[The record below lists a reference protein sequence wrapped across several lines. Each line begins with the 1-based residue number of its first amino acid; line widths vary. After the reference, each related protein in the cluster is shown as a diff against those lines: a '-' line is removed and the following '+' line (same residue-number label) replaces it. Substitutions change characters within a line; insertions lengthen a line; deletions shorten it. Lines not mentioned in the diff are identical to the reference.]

1 MLTLEFSG
9 SAGGD
14 MSDRRLFTHLTVW
27 AARASGHPMSTL
39 LAFAVILVWAC
50 TGPLFHY
57 SDTWQLVIN
66 TVTTLVTFLMVFL
79 IQSSQNRD
87 TEALQIK
94 LDEII
99 RAIKQAD
106 NALLSLEN
114 LDEAELDRIR
124 TRYDKLAQVARSA
137 SQHRER
143 RK

>member
-1 MLTLEFSG
+1 
-9 SAGGD
+9 
-14 MSDRRLFTHLTVW
+14 MSRKSTFTRVTEW
-27 AARASGHPMSTL
+27 AARGSGHPASTL
-39 LAFAVILVWAC
+39 LAFAVIVLWAC
-50 TGPLFHY
+50 MGPLFHY

-94 LDEII
+94 LDEVI
-99 RAIKQAD
+99 RSIKQAD
-106 NALLSLEN
+106 NALLGLEE

-124 TRYDKLAQVARSA
+124 TRYNKLAQVARSA
-137 SQHRER
+137 QQQRS

>member
-1 MLTLEFSG
+1 
-9 SAGGD
+9 
-14 MSDRRLFTHLTVW
+14 MSRRRLFTHMTVW
-27 AARASGHPMSTL
+27 AARASGHPASTA
-39 LAFAVILVWAC
+39 LAFLVILVWVC

-106 NALLSLEN
+106 NALMSLEN
-114 LDEAELDRIR
+114 LDEAELDVIR
-124 TRYDKLAQVARSA
+124 ARYDKLAQVARSA
-137 SQHRER
+137 GQQREPR
-143 RK
+143 T